1 MSISYSFHL
10 SNKGNA
16 LSTQAKVGGASKH
29 NLRLYKSEDYD
40 RNQIEILQGSADSI
54 LDDVKQIYHEEF
66 DEALERYNAKVRP
79 DRRIDDYLDH
89 VSNIKS
95 DVACE
100 VIIQVGDMDFWQDK
114 TLDER
119 KQMTDVFKSQLDD
132 LKQLM
137 PEFKIASAVIHYD
150 EKSPH
155 MHIVG
160 VPVAE
165 GYKKGLEKQV
175 AKTKV
180 FTKDSLSMLQD
191 KMRERVE
198 DRMKDMDIFKNMELK
213 EKEIGRNK
221 DIPKYALGEFY
232 EMERTKEHI
241 KEEIK
246 EAEPKLEAIKEDY
259 DRKTMQIDILDGQ
272 LRDKNKRRR
281 ALDHELEEVNSK
293 IEDSK
298 TELANTNQELKKVK
312 SSVQPQ
318 IDAYKAISAG
328 VKDHNAPT
336 IEIGSHEVKDGFLK
350 SHEEIYVKVPCKDAH
365 EAQKLRKEI
374 SALYTKQFTDK
385 SLNKSLNGK
394 LATVQ
399 KRQKEFEQEK
409 AQFEQY
415 KGQQL
420 EMLQEQKAAAIK
432 ENELYRKL
440 TPDKLGL
447 TPQTLG
453 RALKDS
459 VSQSLVDD
467 TIRATIKALQE
478 RGAIDRYI
486 SPLDFVEV
494 RQKVNRTLAD
504 KIHDFVD
511 RVKQH
516 LLEKVMKP
524 IVKKRDFDI
533 ERE

>member
-79 DRRIDDYLDH
+79 DRRIDDYLNH

-100 VIIQVGDMDFWQDK
+100 VIIQVGDMDFWQHK

-132 LKQLM
+132 LKELM

-180 FTKDSLSMLQD
+180 FTQNSLSMLQD
-191 KMRERVE
+191 KMRERVQV
-198 DRMKDMDIFKNMELK
+198 RMKDMDIFKNMELK
-213 EKEIGRNK
+213 EKEKGRNK

-246 EAEPKLEAIKEDY
+246 EAEPKLEAIKEDF
-259 DRKTMQIDILDGQ
+259 DRKAMQIDILDGQ

-281 ALDHELEEVNSK
+281 ALDQKLEEVNSK

-336 IEIGSHEVKDGFLK
+336 IEIGSHEVKDGFFK

-385 SLNKSLNGK
+385 SLNKSLNAK
-394 LATVQ
+394 LNSVKKTAKQKIGEVQ
-399 KRQKEFEQEK
+399 QERAAFDDYKAEQ
-409 AQFEQY
+409 
-415 KGQQL
+415 
-420 EMLQEQKAAAIK
+420 LQEIEQMKSEAIR
-432 ENELYRKL
+432 ESQLYRNL
-440 TPDKLGL
+440 NVSVSNEQLN
-447 TPQTLG
+447 
-453 RALKDS
+453 AYFKDS
-459 VSQSLVDD
+459 VTRNLIND
-467 TIRATIKALQE
+467 TISETVHALGE
-478 RGAIDRYI
+478 RGYLNDRGRNVL
-486 SPLDFVEV
+486 SSLESVEL
-494 RQKVNRTLAD
+494 RKSIINKLQD
-504 KIHDFVD
+504 KMIDFVD
-511 RVKQH
+511 RVKEH
-516 LLEKVMKP
+516 MIKMLERTHRHH
-524 IVKKRDFDI
+524 ISR
-533 ERE
+533 

>member
-1 MSISYSFHL
+1 MSFSYSFHL

-16 LSTQAKVGGASKH
+16 LTTTAKVGGASKH
-29 NLRLYKSEDYD
+29 NLRLYKSEEYD
-40 RNQIEILQGSADSI
+40 RNQIVILEGSSDSI

-66 DEALERYNAKVRP
+66 DEALERYNEKVRP
-79 DRRIDDYLDH
+79 DRRIDDYLNH

-114 TLDER
+114 NLDER
-119 KQMTDVFKSQLDD
+119 QQMTDIFKSQLDD
-132 LKQLM
+132 LKELM
-137 PEFKIASAVIHYD
+137 PDFKIASAVIHYD

-155 MHIVG
+155 LHVVG
-160 VPVAE
+160 VPVHE

-180 FTKDSLSMLQD
+180 FTQNSLSMLQD
-191 KMRERVE
+191 KMRERAQV
-198 DRMKDMDIFKNMELK
+198 RMKDMDIFKDMELK
-213 EKEIGRNK
+213 EKEKGRNK

-246 EAEPKLEAIKEDY
+246 EAEPKLEALKEDF
-259 DRKTMQIDILDGQ
+259 DLKTVQVDMLDGQ
-272 LRDKNKRRR
+272 LREKNKRRR
-281 ALDHELEEVNSK
+281 VLDHELEEVSSK
-293 IEDSK
+293 IEGSK
-298 TELANTNQELKKVK
+298 TELANAEQELERVK

-318 IDAYKAISAG
+318 IDAYKAVSAG
-328 VKDHNAPT
+328 AKDHKAPT
-336 IEIGSHEVKDGFLK
+336 IEIGSHEVKDGFMK
-350 SHEEIYVKVPCKDAH
+350 SHEEIYVKVPCKDVK
-365 EAQKLRKEI
+365 EAKTLQKEI

-399 KRQKEFEQEK
+399 KKQRELEQKEAK
-409 AQFEQY
+409 FEQY
-415 KGQQL
+415 KGEQL

-432 ENELYRKL
+432 ENNLYRTL

-447 TPQTLG
+447 TQQTLE
-453 RALKDS
+453 RAFKDS

-467 TIRATIKALQE
+467 TIDATIKTLQE
-478 RGAIDRYI
+478 RGALNKYI
-486 SPLDFVEV
+486 NPIERVEI
-494 RQKVNRTLAD
+494 RQRVNRTLAD
-504 KIHDFVD
+504 KVHDFVD

-524 IVKKRDFDI
+524 IVKNRDFDI
-533 ERE
+533 ER